1 MVFYGF
7 QKTTLIDYPGAIA
20 SLVFTGGCNFR
31 CPYCYNPELVN
42 TQSVPLYNGDEII
55 AHLKKQR
62 GKIEALCISG
72 GEPLLYRD
80 QLVNFINEVKN
91 LGIKVKLDTNGSQ
104 PQWLKKA
111 NADYIAM
118 DIKSSYMKYPLFLD
132 KNENLDEMFA
142 KISESV
148 DYIITSGTDYEFR
161 TTVVPELVT
170 KTDIKYIAEKI
181 IPNAKRYIL
190 SQFRSQITLDKN
202 FSNIKPYSNSEL
214 QEMADI
220 CNNCGVPCSVRSGYS
235 TDGIQHKL

>member
-1 MVFYGF
+1 
-7 QKTTLIDYPGAIA
+7 
-20 SLVFTGGCNFR
+20 
-31 CPYCYNPELVN
+31 
-42 TQSVPLYNGDEII
+42 
-55 AHLKKQR
+55 
-62 GKIEALCISG
+62 
-72 GEPLLYRD
+72 
-80 QLVNFINEVKN
+80 
-91 LGIKVKLDTNGSQ
+91 
-104 PQWLKKA
+104 
-111 NADYIAM
+111 
-118 DIKSSYMKYPLFLD
+118 MKYPLFLG
-132 KNENLDEMFA
+132 KSENLDEMFA

-161 TTVVPELVT
+161 TTIVPELVT

-202 FSNIKPYSNSEL
+202 FSNIKPYSDSEL